1 MAAELGSYKQ
11 AHTSSAPLT
20 LGNSRVV
27 EGPAPLKEL
36 GSRAQACVEVSPTI
50 SSRDWVVE
58 GPCHDCYPN
67 HIAPALMDLPA
78 GGEPTG
84 RRAHVAISGLS
95 PAGSRVAKTWPPGGA
110 IMRAPTPGLAPGW
123 DPGNANPGY
132 PLCRLGA
139 SSFPHHRATLRLSE
153 KFILLL
159 ILSAFITL
167 CFGAF
172 FFLPDNSKHKR
183 FDLGLEDVLIPHID
197 SPKAGKHAS
206 GQVVIHGQGGH
217 DEHRHREE
225 EESLR
230 DKIRADHERA
240 LQEAKEKLRKSR
252 EELQAEIQTEK
263 SKVMEDLKK
272 KDAGPKPLPPVP
284 MPKVVGVSDGEPQE
298 PDVKEKRDKIR
309 ELGHLPGPRRER
321 QREKDGGGCGH
332 SSSHGDF
339 TSSNVVFLLSFLFC
353 FCQMMKHAWDSYRQ
367 YGWGHNEL
375 KPLAKK
381 GHSTN
386 IFGNS
391 QLGATIVDALDT
403 LYIMGL
409 HEEFKDG
416 QEWIEQNLDFSVNA
430 EVSVFEVNI
439 RFIGGLLAAYYLSGQ
454 EACQPRQPHN
464 IQRFEVLR
472 ADLIHPRR
480 LATEELTNYLSDFG
494 LGDGR
499 VHLRVP
505 ILCFLIG
512 RQVGGIEEILEVF
525 LPPSPTMSSVE
536 DSFFSLTA
544 IPYFRCPP
552 PGSGIA
558 TTTGTRDLAS
568 VHNFELRQRADNG
581 GREHGPLGLNVP
593 SLPRNLH
600 KQQQETYP
608 QPEGAGK
615 RPSAF
620 TTGGELQHVAAELGS
635 YEQAHTSSPPLTLG
649 NSRVVEG
656 PAPLKELGSRAQ
668 AMRGEFC
675 SRDWVVEAP
684 CHDCYPNHIAPA
696 PHGPSC
702 RVVSLLE
709 GGPTSP
715 FRAEPGRVPWAKTR
729 PPGARLRAPT
739 PGLAPGWGPCNANPG
754 DVDVFKLKAVQLA
767 EKLLP
772 AFNTPTGIPWAMVN
786 LKSGVGRNWGW
797 ASAGSS
803 ILAEFG
809 TLHMEFVHLT
819 YLTGNP
825 AYYQKVMH
833 IRKLLAKM
841 DRPNGLYPNYLN
853 PRTGRWGQHHTSVG
867 GLGDSFYEYLLK
879 AWLMSDKTDTEARKT
894 YDDAI
899 EECQQSRCCRAN
911 AEGCHRAPPDNRKS
925 NGGLTSFIGEWK
937 NGHLERKMGHLA
949 CFAGRHVRVGRR
961 RLARTTKPGTTCSWG
976 RRLHTPATNPTTGRK
991 LQGCFDKGERLPWQQ
1006 MKMERGREREVSG
1019 EVAEFDSNVLKL
1031 GPEAFKFDSGLEAV
1045 AVRQNEKYYIL
1056 RPEVIETYW
1065 YMWRFTHDPK
1075 YRQWGWEAAQAID
1088 KYCRVSGGFSG
1099 VKDVYSSNPTY
1110 DDVQQSFFLAETL
1123 KYLYLL
1129 FSSDDLMP
1137 LESWV
1142 FNTEA
1147 HPLPVLHLGNIT
1159 LPGSEPA
1166 QR

>member
-1 MAAELGSYKQ
+1 M
-11 AHTSSAPLT
+11 TT
-20 LGNSRVV
+20 
-27 EGPAPLKEL
+27 
-36 GSRAQACVEVSPTI
+36 
-50 SSRDWVVE
+50 
-58 GPCHDCYPN
+58 
-67 HIAPALMDLPA
+67 PALLPLS
-78 GGEPTG
+78 G
-84 RRAHVAISGLS
+84 RRIPTLS
-95 PAGSRVAKTWPPGGA
+95 PGT
-110 IMRAPTPGLAPGW
+110 
-123 DPGNANPGY
+123 
-132 PLCRLGA
+132 

-172 FFLPDNSKHKR
+172 FFLPDNSKHKLLMTVH
-183 FDLGLEDVLIPHID
+183 FSSHFPHKPHYVAGAPSMIND
-197 SPKAGKHAS
+197 SS
-206 GQVVIHGQGGH
+206 SY
-217 DEHRHREE
+217 D
-225 EESLR
+225 
-230 DKIRADHERA
+230 IRADHERA

-263 SKVMEDLKK
+263 NKLMEDLKK

-284 MPKVVGVSDGEPQE
+284 MPRVVGVSDGEPPE

-309 ELGHLPGPRRER
+309 E
-321 QREKDGGGCGH
+321 
-332 SSSHGDF
+332 
-339 TSSNVVFLLSFLFC
+339 
-353 FCQMMKHAWDSYRQ
+353 MMKHAWDSYRQ

-416 QEWIEQNLDFSVNA
+416 QEWIEQNLDFGVNA

-439 RFIGGLLAAYYLSGQ
+439 RFIGGLLATYYLSGQ
-454 EACQPRQPHN
+454 E
-464 IQRFEVLR
+464 
-472 ADLIHPRR
+472 
-480 LATEELTNYLSDFG
+480 
-494 LGDGR
+494 
-499 VHLRVP
+499 
-505 ILCFLIG
+505 
-512 RQVGGIEEILEVF
+512 
-525 LPPSPTMSSVE
+525 
-536 DSFFSLTA
+536 
-544 IPYFRCPP
+544 
-552 PGSGIA
+552 
-558 TTTGTRDLAS
+558 
-568 VHNFELRQRADNG
+568 
-581 GREHGPLGLNVP
+581 
-593 SLPRNLH
+593 
-600 KQQQETYP
+600 
-608 QPEGAGK
+608 
-615 RPSAF
+615 
-620 TTGGELQHVAAELGS
+620 
-635 YEQAHTSSPPLTLG
+635 
-649 NSRVVEG
+649 
-656 PAPLKELGSRAQ
+656 
-668 AMRGEFC
+668 
-675 SRDWVVEAP
+675 
-684 CHDCYPNHIAPA
+684 
-696 PHGPSC
+696 
-702 RVVSLLE
+702 
-709 GGPTSP
+709 
-715 FRAEPGRVPWAKTR
+715 
-729 PPGARLRAPT
+729 
-739 PGLAPGWGPCNANPG
+739 
-754 DVDVFKLKAVQLA
+754 VFKMKAVQLA

-825 AYYQKVMH
+825 VMH

-899 EECQQSRCCRAN
+899 EAIER
-911 AEGCHRAPPDNRKS
+911 HLIRKS
-925 NGGLTSFIGEWK
+925 NGGLTFIGEWK

-949 CFAGRHVRVGRR
+949 CFAGGMFALGADGSPDDKAGHYLQLG
-961 RLARTTKPGTTCSWG
+961 AEIAHTCHESYDRT
-976 RRLHTPATNPTTGRK
+976 
-991 LQGCFDKGERLPWQQ
+991 
-1006 MKMERGREREVSG
+1006 
-1019 EVAEFDSNVLKL
+1019 VLKL

-1129 FSSDDLMP
+1129 FSSDDLLP
-1137 LESWV
+1137 FESWV

>member
-1 MAAELGSYKQ
+1 MTTQ
-11 AHTSSAPLT
+11 ALLPL
-20 LGNSRVV
+20 S
-27 EGPAPLKEL
+27 
-36 GSRAQACVEVSPTI
+36 
-50 SSRDWVVE
+50 
-58 GPCHDCYPN
+58 
-67 HIAPALMDLPA
+67 
-78 GGEPTG
+78 G
-84 RRAHVAISGLS
+84 RRIPTLS
-95 PAGSRVAKTWPPGGA
+95 P
-110 IMRAPTPGLAPGW
+110 
-123 DPGNANPGY
+123 
-132 PLCRLGA
+132 GA

-183 FDLGLEDVLIPHID
+183 FDLGLEDVLIPHIE
-197 SPKAGKHAS
+197 PGKEGRHSS
-206 GQVVIHGQGGH
+206 GQVIHGQGVH

-230 DKIRADHERA
+230 SKIRADHERA
-240 LQEAKEKLRKSR
+240 LQEAKEKLRKSKD
-252 EELQAEIQTEK
+252 ELRAEIQTEK
-263 SKVMEDLKK
+263 TKVVKDLKK
-272 KDAGPKPLPPVP
+272 KDGPKPLPPVP
-284 MPKVVGVSDGEPQE
+284 MPKLVGINDGDPGD

-309 ELGHLPGPRRER
+309 E
-321 QREKDGGGCGH
+321 
-332 SSSHGDF
+332 
-339 TSSNVVFLLSFLFC
+339 
-353 FCQMMKHAWDSYRQ
+353 MMKHAWDSYRQ

-375 KPLAKK
+375 KPIAKK

-391 QLGATIVDALDT
+391 QLGASIVDALDT

-409 HEEFKDG
+409 HDEFKDG
-416 QEWIEQNLDFSVNA
+416 QEWIEKNLDFSVNA

-439 RFIGGLLAAYYLSGQ
+439 RFIGGLLTAYYLSGQ
-454 EACQPRQPHN
+454 E
-464 IQRFEVLR
+464 
-472 ADLIHPRR
+472 
-480 LATEELTNYLSDFG
+480 
-494 LGDGR
+494 
-499 VHLRVP
+499 
-505 ILCFLIG
+505 
-512 RQVGGIEEILEVF
+512 
-525 LPPSPTMSSVE
+525 
-536 DSFFSLTA
+536 
-544 IPYFRCPP
+544 
-552 PGSGIA
+552 
-558 TTTGTRDLAS
+558 
-568 VHNFELRQRADNG
+568 
-581 GREHGPLGLNVP
+581 
-593 SLPRNLH
+593 
-600 KQQQETYP
+600 
-608 QPEGAGK
+608 
-615 RPSAF
+615 
-620 TTGGELQHVAAELGS
+620 
-635 YEQAHTSSPPLTLG
+635 
-649 NSRVVEG
+649 
-656 PAPLKELGSRAQ
+656 
-668 AMRGEFC
+668 
-675 SRDWVVEAP
+675 
-684 CHDCYPNHIAPA
+684 
-696 PHGPSC
+696 
-702 RVVSLLE
+702 
-709 GGPTSP
+709 
-715 FRAEPGRVPWAKTR
+715 
-729 PPGARLRAPT
+729 
-739 PGLAPGWGPCNANPG
+739 
-754 DVDVFKLKAVQLA
+754 VFKVKAVQLA

-825 AYYQKVMH
+825 TYYQKVCMFKVCIMRITLCMSLLFKQNFMLCLLYQVMH

-879 AWLMSDKTDTEARKT
+879 AWLMSDRTDTEARKT

-899 EECQQSRCCRAN
+899 EAIER
-911 AEGCHRAPPDNRKS
+911 HLIRKS
-925 NGGLTSFIGEWK
+925 SSGLTFIGEWK
-937 NGHLERKMGHLA
+937 NGHLERKMGHLT
-949 CFAGRHVRVGRR
+949 CFAGGMFALGADGSPGDKAGHYLQLG
-961 RLARTTKPGTTCSWG
+961 AEIAHTCHESYDRT
-976 RRLHTPATNPTTGRK
+976 
-991 LQGCFDKGERLPWQQ
+991 
-1006 MKMERGREREVSG
+1006 
-1019 EVAEFDSNVLKL
+1019 VLKL

-1129 FSSDDLMP
+1129 FSSDDLLP
-1137 LESWV
+1137 LENWV

-1159 LPGSEPA
+1159 LPGSLA
-1166 QR
+1166 

>member
-1 MAAELGSYKQ
+1 M
-11 AHTSSAPLT
+11 TT
-20 LGNSRVV
+20 
-27 EGPAPLKEL
+27 
-36 GSRAQACVEVSPTI
+36 
-50 SSRDWVVE
+50 
-58 GPCHDCYPN
+58 
-67 HIAPALMDLPA
+67 PALLPLS
-78 GGEPTG
+78 G
-84 RRAHVAISGLS
+84 RRIPTLS
-95 PAGSRVAKTWPPGGA
+95 P
-110 IMRAPTPGLAPGW
+110 
-123 DPGNANPGY
+123 
-132 PLCRLGA
+132 GA

-197 SPKAGKHAS
+197 SPKEGKHAS
-206 GQVVIHGQGGH
+206 GQV
-217 DEHRHREE
+217 
-225 EESLR
+225 S
-230 DKIRADHERA
+230 A
-240 LQEAKEKLRKSR
+240 
-252 EELQAEIQTEK
+252 ELTA
-263 SKVMEDLKK
+263 
-272 KDAGPKPLPPVP
+272 
-284 MPKVVGVSDGEPQE
+284 
-298 PDVKEKRDKIR
+298 
-309 ELGHLPGPRRER
+309 
-321 QREKDGGGCGH
+321 
-332 SSSHGDF
+332 
-339 TSSNVVFLLSFLFC
+339 SNDLFC
-353 FCQMMKHAWDSYRQ
+353 CLFFFQMMKHAWDSYRQ

-416 QEWIEQNLDFSVNA
+416 QEWIEQNLDFGVNA

-454 EACQPRQPHN
+454 E
-464 IQRFEVLR
+464 
-472 ADLIHPRR
+472 
-480 LATEELTNYLSDFG
+480 
-494 LGDGR
+494 
-499 VHLRVP
+499 
-505 ILCFLIG
+505 
-512 RQVGGIEEILEVF
+512 
-525 LPPSPTMSSVE
+525 
-536 DSFFSLTA
+536 
-544 IPYFRCPP
+544 
-552 PGSGIA
+552 
-558 TTTGTRDLAS
+558 
-568 VHNFELRQRADNG
+568 
-581 GREHGPLGLNVP
+581 
-593 SLPRNLH
+593 
-600 KQQQETYP
+600 
-608 QPEGAGK
+608 
-615 RPSAF
+615 
-620 TTGGELQHVAAELGS
+620 
-635 YEQAHTSSPPLTLG
+635 
-649 NSRVVEG
+649 
-656 PAPLKELGSRAQ
+656 
-668 AMRGEFC
+668 
-675 SRDWVVEAP
+675 
-684 CHDCYPNHIAPA
+684 
-696 PHGPSC
+696 
-702 RVVSLLE
+702 
-709 GGPTSP
+709 
-715 FRAEPGRVPWAKTR
+715 
-729 PPGARLRAPT
+729 
-739 PGLAPGWGPCNANPG
+739 
-754 DVDVFKLKAVQLA
+754 VFKLKAVQLA

-899 EECQQSRCCRAN
+899 EAIER
-911 AEGCHRAPPDNRKS
+911 HLIRKS
-925 NGGLTSFIGEWK
+925 NGGLTFIGEWK

-949 CFAGRHVRVGRR
+949 CFAGGMFALGADGSPDDKAGHYLQLG
-961 RLARTTKPGTTCSWG
+961 AEIAHTCHESYDRT
-976 RRLHTPATNPTTGRK
+976 
-991 LQGCFDKGERLPWQQ
+991 
-1006 MKMERGREREVSG
+1006 
-1019 EVAEFDSNVLKL
+1019 VLKL

-1137 LESWV
+1137 FESWV

>member
-1 MAAELGSYKQ
+1 M
-11 AHTSSAPLT
+11 TT
-20 LGNSRVV
+20 
-27 EGPAPLKEL
+27 
-36 GSRAQACVEVSPTI
+36 
-50 SSRDWVVE
+50 
-58 GPCHDCYPN
+58 
-67 HIAPALMDLPA
+67 PALLPLS
-78 GGEPTG
+78 G
-84 RRAHVAISGLS
+84 RRIPTLS
-95 PAGSRVAKTWPPGGA
+95 P
-110 IMRAPTPGLAPGW
+110 
-123 DPGNANPGY
+123 
-132 PLCRLGA
+132 GA

-183 FDLGLEDVLIPHID
+183 FDLGLEDVLIPHIE
-197 SPKAGKHAS
+197 SGKEGRHNG
-206 GQVVIHGQGGH
+206 GQVIIHGQGGH

-240 LQEAKEKLRKSR
+240 LQEAKEKLRKSK
-252 EELQAEIQTEK
+252 EELRAEIQTEK
-263 SKVMEDLKK
+263 VKVAEDLKK
-272 KDAGPKPLPPVP
+272 KEGPKPLPPVP
-284 MPKVVGVSDGEPQE
+284 MPKLVGVNDGDPGD

-309 ELGHLPGPRRER
+309 E
-321 QREKDGGGCGH
+321 
-332 SSSHGDF
+332 
-339 TSSNVVFLLSFLFC
+339 
-353 FCQMMKHAWDSYRQ
+353 MMKHAWDSYRQ

-375 KPLAKK
+375 KPIAKK

-391 QLGATIVDALDT
+391 QMGATIVDALDT

-409 HEEFKDG
+409 HDEFKDG

-454 EACQPRQPHN
+454 E
-464 IQRFEVLR
+464 
-472 ADLIHPRR
+472 
-480 LATEELTNYLSDFG
+480 
-494 LGDGR
+494 
-499 VHLRVP
+499 
-505 ILCFLIG
+505 
-512 RQVGGIEEILEVF
+512 
-525 LPPSPTMSSVE
+525 
-536 DSFFSLTA
+536 
-544 IPYFRCPP
+544 
-552 PGSGIA
+552 
-558 TTTGTRDLAS
+558 
-568 VHNFELRQRADNG
+568 
-581 GREHGPLGLNVP
+581 
-593 SLPRNLH
+593 
-600 KQQQETYP
+600 
-608 QPEGAGK
+608 
-615 RPSAF
+615 
-620 TTGGELQHVAAELGS
+620 
-635 YEQAHTSSPPLTLG
+635 
-649 NSRVVEG
+649 
-656 PAPLKELGSRAQ
+656 
-668 AMRGEFC
+668 
-675 SRDWVVEAP
+675 
-684 CHDCYPNHIAPA
+684 
-696 PHGPSC
+696 
-702 RVVSLLE
+702 
-709 GGPTSP
+709 
-715 FRAEPGRVPWAKTR
+715 
-729 PPGARLRAPT
+729 
-739 PGLAPGWGPCNANPG
+739 
-754 DVDVFKLKAVQLA
+754 VFKVKAVQLA

-899 EECQQSRCCRAN
+899 EAIER
-911 AEGCHRAPPDNRKS
+911 HLIRKS
-925 NGGLTSFIGEWK
+925 SGGLTFIGEWK
-937 NGHLERKMGHLA
+937 NGHLERKMGHLT
-949 CFAGRHVRVGRR
+949 CFAGGMFALGADGSPDDKAGHYLQLG
-961 RLARTTKPGTTCSWG
+961 AEIAHTCHESYDRT
-976 RRLHTPATNPTTGRK
+976 
-991 LQGCFDKGERLPWQQ
+991 
-1006 MKMERGREREVSG
+1006 
-1019 EVAEFDSNVLKL
+1019 VLKL

-1088 KYCRVSGGFSG
+1088 KHCRVSGGFSG

-1129 FSSDDLMP
+1129 FSSDELLP

-1159 LPGSEPA
+1159 LPGSET

>member
-1 MAAELGSYKQ
+1 MLLQ
-11 AHTSSAPLT
+11 
-20 LGNSRVV
+20 
-27 EGPAPLKEL
+27 EGL
-36 GSRAQACVEVSPTI
+36 
-50 SSRDWVVE
+50 W
-58 GPCHDCYPN
+58 
-67 HIAPALMDLPA
+67 
-78 GGEPTG
+78 
-84 RRAHVAISGLS
+84 
-95 PAGSRVAKTWPPGGA
+95 
-110 IMRAPTPGLAPGW
+110 
-123 DPGNANPGY
+123 
-132 PLCRLGA
+132 
-139 SSFPHHRATLRLSE
+139 ATLRLSE

-197 SPKAGKHAS
+197 SKRIQGPNPCPLSPCPKWWAS
-206 GQVVIHGQGGH
+206 AMA
-217 DEHRHREE
+217 
-225 EESLR
+225 S
-230 DKIRADHERA
+230 
-240 LQEAKEKLRKSR
+240 
-252 EELQAEIQTEK
+252 
-263 SKVMEDLKK
+263 
-272 KDAGPKPLPPVP
+272 
-284 MPKVVGVSDGEPQE
+284 
-298 PDVKEKRDKIR
+298 
-309 ELGHLPGPRRER
+309 
-321 QREKDGGGCGH
+321 
-332 SSSHGDF
+332 
-339 TSSNVVFLLSFLFC
+339 LLSPMSKKNATRSERWACECVCVCLRVC
-353 FCQMMKHAWDSYRQ
+353 YGGMMKHAWDSYRQ

-391 QLGATIVDALDT
+391 QMGATIVDALDT

-416 QEWIEQNLDFSVNA
+416 QEWIEQNLDFGVNA

-454 EACQPRQPHN
+454 E
-464 IQRFEVLR
+464 
-472 ADLIHPRR
+472 
-480 LATEELTNYLSDFG
+480 
-494 LGDGR
+494 
-499 VHLRVP
+499 
-505 ILCFLIG
+505 
-512 RQVGGIEEILEVF
+512 
-525 LPPSPTMSSVE
+525 
-536 DSFFSLTA
+536 
-544 IPYFRCPP
+544 
-552 PGSGIA
+552 
-558 TTTGTRDLAS
+558 
-568 VHNFELRQRADNG
+568 
-581 GREHGPLGLNVP
+581 
-593 SLPRNLH
+593 
-600 KQQQETYP
+600 
-608 QPEGAGK
+608 
-615 RPSAF
+615 
-620 TTGGELQHVAAELGS
+620 
-635 YEQAHTSSPPLTLG
+635 
-649 NSRVVEG
+649 
-656 PAPLKELGSRAQ
+656 
-668 AMRGEFC
+668 
-675 SRDWVVEAP
+675 
-684 CHDCYPNHIAPA
+684 
-696 PHGPSC
+696 
-702 RVVSLLE
+702 
-709 GGPTSP
+709 
-715 FRAEPGRVPWAKTR
+715 
-729 PPGARLRAPT
+729 
-739 PGLAPGWGPCNANPG
+739 
-754 DVDVFKLKAVQLA
+754 VFKLKAVQLA

-899 EECQQSRCCRAN
+899 EAIER
-911 AEGCHRAPPDNRKS
+911 HLIRKS
-925 NGGLTSFIGEWK
+925 NGGLTFIGEWK
-937 NGHLERKMGHLA
+937 NGHLERKMGHLT
-949 CFAGRHVRVGRR
+949 CFAGGMFALGADGSPDDKAGHYLQLG
-961 RLARTTKPGTTCSWG
+961 AEIAHTCHESYDRT
-976 RRLHTPATNPTTGRK
+976 
-991 LQGCFDKGERLPWQQ
+991 
-1006 MKMERGREREVSG
+1006 
-1019 EVAEFDSNVLKL
+1019 VLKL

-1129 FSSDDLMP
+1129 FSSDNLIP
-1137 LESWV
+1137 LENWV

-1147 HPLPVLHLGNIT
+1147 HPLPVLHLDSEAEA
-1159 LPGSEPA
+1159 GSKYGDL
-1166 QR
+1166 

>member
-1 MAAELGSYKQ
+1 M
-11 AHTSSAPLT
+11 TT
-20 LGNSRVV
+20 
-27 EGPAPLKEL
+27 
-36 GSRAQACVEVSPTI
+36 
-50 SSRDWVVE
+50 
-58 GPCHDCYPN
+58 
-67 HIAPALMDLPA
+67 PALLPLS
-78 GGEPTG
+78 G
-84 RRAHVAISGLS
+84 RRIPTLS
-95 PAGSRVAKTWPPGGA
+95 P
-110 IMRAPTPGLAPGW
+110 
-123 DPGNANPGY
+123 
-132 PLCRLGA
+132 GA

-183 FDLGLEDVLIPHID
+183 FDFGLEDVLIPHIE
-197 SPKAGKHAS
+197 SEKEARHS
-206 GQVVIHGQGGH
+206 SRQVIHG
-217 DEHRHREE
+217 
-225 EESLR
+225 
-230 DKIRADHERA
+230 
-240 LQEAKEKLRKSR
+240 
-252 EELQAEIQTEK
+252 
-263 SKVMEDLKK
+263 
-272 KDAGPKPLPPVP
+272 
-284 MPKVVGVSDGEPQE
+284 VG
-298 PDVKEKRDKIR
+298 
-309 ELGHLPGPRRER
+309 
-321 QREKDGGGCGH
+321 
-332 SSSHGDF
+332 
-339 TSSNVVFLLSFLFC
+339 
-353 FCQMMKHAWDSYRQ
+353 MMKHAWDSYRQ

-375 KPLAKK
+375 KPIAKK

-391 QLGATIVDALDT
+391 QMGATIVDALDT

-409 HEEFKDG
+409 HDEFKDA

-454 EACQPRQPHN
+454 E
-464 IQRFEVLR
+464 
-472 ADLIHPRR
+472 
-480 LATEELTNYLSDFG
+480 
-494 LGDGR
+494 
-499 VHLRVP
+499 
-505 ILCFLIG
+505 
-512 RQVGGIEEILEVF
+512 
-525 LPPSPTMSSVE
+525 
-536 DSFFSLTA
+536 
-544 IPYFRCPP
+544 
-552 PGSGIA
+552 
-558 TTTGTRDLAS
+558 
-568 VHNFELRQRADNG
+568 
-581 GREHGPLGLNVP
+581 
-593 SLPRNLH
+593 
-600 KQQQETYP
+600 
-608 QPEGAGK
+608 
-615 RPSAF
+615 
-620 TTGGELQHVAAELGS
+620 
-635 YEQAHTSSPPLTLG
+635 
-649 NSRVVEG
+649 
-656 PAPLKELGSRAQ
+656 
-668 AMRGEFC
+668 
-675 SRDWVVEAP
+675 
-684 CHDCYPNHIAPA
+684 
-696 PHGPSC
+696 
-702 RVVSLLE
+702 
-709 GGPTSP
+709 
-715 FRAEPGRVPWAKTR
+715 
-729 PPGARLRAPT
+729 
-739 PGLAPGWGPCNANPG
+739 
-754 DVDVFKLKAVQLA
+754 VFKVKAVQLA

-899 EECQQSRCCRAN
+899 EAIER
-911 AEGCHRAPPDNRKS
+911 HLIRKS
-925 NGGLTSFIGEWK
+925 NGGLTFIGEWK
-937 NGHLERKMGHLA
+937 NGHLERKMGHLT
-949 CFAGRHVRVGRR
+949 CFAGGMFALGADGSPDDKAGHYLQLG
-961 RLARTTKPGTTCSWG
+961 AEIAHTCHESYDRT
-976 RRLHTPATNPTTGRK
+976 
-991 LQGCFDKGERLPWQQ
+991 
-1006 MKMERGREREVSG
+1006 
-1019 EVAEFDSNVLKL
+1019 VLKL

-1075 YRQWGWEAAQAID
+1075 YRQWGWEAVQAID

-1129 FSSDDLMP
+1129 FSSDELLP
-1137 LESWV
+1137 LENWV

-1147 HPLPVLHLGNIT
+1147 HPLPVLHQGNIT
-1159 LPGSEPA
+1159 LPGSET

>member
-1 MAAELGSYKQ
+1 MPSSSY
-11 AHTSSAPLT
+11 
-20 LGNSRVV
+20 
-27 EGPAPLKEL
+27 
-36 GSRAQACVEVSPTI
+36 VSLFDSNMTT
-50 SSRDWVVE
+50 
-58 GPCHDCYPN
+58 
-67 HIAPALMDLPA
+67 PALLPLS
-78 GGEPTG
+78 G
-84 RRAHVAISGLS
+84 RRIPTLS
-95 PAGSRVAKTWPPGGA
+95 PGA
-110 IMRAPTPGLAPGW
+110 A
-123 DPGNANPGY
+123 
-132 PLCRLGA
+132 
-139 SSFPHHRATLRLSE
+139 SFPHHRATLRLSE

-172 FFLPDNSKHKR
+172 FFLPDNSKHKISLY
-183 FDLGLEDVLIPHID
+183 FAPFISPSTLISLPVPASEKHPH
-197 SPKAGKHAS
+197 SVMLPPPSFTVGMVPGFLQA
-206 GQVVIHGQGGH
+206 
-217 DEHRHREE
+217 EE

-230 DKIRADHERA
+230 DKIRVDHERA

-252 EELQAEIQTEK
+252 DELRAEIQTEK
-263 SKVMEDLKK
+263 SKVVEDLKK
-272 KDAGPKPLPPVP
+272 KKEVPKPLPPVP
-284 MPKVVGVSDGEPQE
+284 MPKVVGVNDGDPVE

-309 ELGHLPGPRRER
+309 E
-321 QREKDGGGCGH
+321 
-332 SSSHGDF
+332 
-339 TSSNVVFLLSFLFC
+339 
-353 FCQMMKHAWDSYRQ
+353 MMKHAWDSYRQ

-391 QLGATIVDALDT
+391 QMGATIVDALDS
-403 LYIMGL
+403 LYMMGL
-409 HEEFKDG
+409 HDEFKDG

-454 EACQPRQPHN
+454 E
-464 IQRFEVLR
+464 
-472 ADLIHPRR
+472 
-480 LATEELTNYLSDFG
+480 
-494 LGDGR
+494 
-499 VHLRVP
+499 
-505 ILCFLIG
+505 
-512 RQVGGIEEILEVF
+512 
-525 LPPSPTMSSVE
+525 
-536 DSFFSLTA
+536 
-544 IPYFRCPP
+544 
-552 PGSGIA
+552 
-558 TTTGTRDLAS
+558 
-568 VHNFELRQRADNG
+568 
-581 GREHGPLGLNVP
+581 
-593 SLPRNLH
+593 
-600 KQQQETYP
+600 
-608 QPEGAGK
+608 
-615 RPSAF
+615 
-620 TTGGELQHVAAELGS
+620 
-635 YEQAHTSSPPLTLG
+635 
-649 NSRVVEG
+649 
-656 PAPLKELGSRAQ
+656 
-668 AMRGEFC
+668 
-675 SRDWVVEAP
+675 
-684 CHDCYPNHIAPA
+684 
-696 PHGPSC
+696 
-702 RVVSLLE
+702 
-709 GGPTSP
+709 
-715 FRAEPGRVPWAKTR
+715 
-729 PPGARLRAPT
+729 
-739 PGLAPGWGPCNANPG
+739 
-754 DVDVFKLKAVQLA
+754 VFKVKAVQLA

-899 EECQQSRCCRAN
+899 EAIER
-911 AEGCHRAPPDNRKS
+911 HLIRKS
-925 NGGLTSFIGEWK
+925 NGGLTFIGEWK
-937 NGHLERKMGHLA
+937 NGHLERKMGHLT
-949 CFAGRHVRVGRR
+949 CFAGGMFALGADGSPDDKAGHYLQLG
-961 RLARTTKPGTTCSWG
+961 AEIAHTCHESYDRT
-976 RRLHTPATNPTTGRK
+976 
-991 LQGCFDKGERLPWQQ
+991 
-1006 MKMERGREREVSG
+1006 
-1019 EVAEFDSNVLKL
+1019 VLKL

-1147 HPLPVLHLGNIT
+1147 HPLPRENGVKLQHCR
-1159 LPGSEPA
+1159 S
-1166 QR
+1166 